1 MNEAESYHQC
11 CKNQRAASAYDP
23 STWEWKQEDQVQ
35 THSQMLSE
43 AETVLG
49 YMRPL
54 SQKEKKKRFIG
65 KQCVNRFLKS
75 CRSLSTHPF
84 LYFLI
89 LLEMYL
95 LTLAFPGLK
104 NQRLGQP

>member
-54 SQKEKKKRFIG
+54 SQKEKKKKIYRKTMCKQISQKLQVFIHPSFS
-65 KQCVNRFLKS
+65 VFPN
-75 CRSLSTHPF
+75 STGNVF
-84 LYFLI
+84 INFS
-89 LLEMYL
+89 
-95 LTLAFPGLK
+95 FPWS
-104 NQRLGQP
+104 